1 MGFISFN
8 NSLLFHYYKRNM
20 TKNYFN
26 NSLKPALII
35 LLFLIVLII
44 SSGSKFESKSNINPT
59 DTLKVI
65 EPANHY
71 RVENQLLTSILTR
84 YHFRD
89 FEIND
94 SLSEVIFNR
103 YLEALDNG
111 KNYFLK
117 SDIESFQKHK
127 KNLDDNLYDGNIQF
141 YYDVFNIYRTRM
153 NERMN
158 FVDSLLNFEFD
169 YSINENYEFNRD
181 SSDWANSIL
190 ELNELWRKRLKNDA
204 LTHRLNGKDWAFI
217 QKTLK
222 KRYKNLSQF
231 LNQSNSED
239 VFQLA
244 MNSFTQAIDPHT
256 NYLSPVTSDNFK
268 IDMSLSLEG
277 IGARLQTE
285 DDYTKVAEII
295 PGGPADKSGLLK
307 ADDKIIAVAQGN
319 DGEFEDI
326 VGWRITDAVKLIRGT
341 KGTTVRLQIIK
352 AGSDLNAK
360 PIEISL
366 IREKVKLEDQA
377 AKGSILE
384 IINQEKPFRIGVID
398 IPKFYNDFEGQRNG
412 DGNYKSTTK
421 DVKKIIDSLQNEKVD
436 GIIIDLREDGGGSL
450 QEAIELSGLF
460 IKDGPVVQ
468 VKNSDGNIDIAT
480 DPDPGIIYNGPLAVL
495 VNRFSASA
503 SEIFAGAIQDY
514 GRGLIVGEQTYGKGT
529 VQNLI
534 DLNRLSS
541 KRNVDLGQV
550 KITIAKYYRINGG
563 STQNLG
569 VIPDIPFPTMIDP
582 KDFGESSE
590 PSALPYDEIASAKF
604 TRFSDLNNFIPLLQK
619 NHLDR
624 ISENKDFKYLLEDI
638 SIYKENK
645 IKTFISLNEEI
656 RKKEKEKEEQRKFE
670 RSGKIQEETKTEL
683 LEDEIPVKSESK
695 DYILDETARIITD
708 FIILTIG

>member
-1 MGFISFN
+1 MTRN
-8 NSLLFHYYKRNM
+8 NI
-20 TKNYFN
+20 KNA
-26 NSLKPALII
+26 KLII
-35 LLFLIVLII
+35 VAILGIVIL
-44 SSGSKFESKSNINPT
+44 SFTTGSKFDSNNGSNLV
-59 DTLKVI
+59 DTIKVI
-65 EPANHY
+65 EPSNQY
-71 RVENQLLTSILTR
+71 KVENQLITSILSR
-84 YHFRD
+84 YHFKD
-89 FEIND
+89 FVIND
-94 SLSEVIFNR
+94 SLSEIIFNR

-117 SDIESFQKHK
+117 SDIESFLHFK
-127 KNLDDNLYDGNIQF
+127 KSLDENLYDGNVQF
-141 YYDVFNIYRTRM
+141 YYDVFNVYRQRM
-153 NERMN
+153 NERMK

-169 YSINENYEFNRD
+169 YSIDEKYYYNRD
-181 SSDWANSIL
+181 SSDWAIDII

-204 LTHRLNGKDWAFI
+204 LSHRLNGKDWTFI

-256 NYLSPVTSDNFK
+256 NYLSPITSDNFK

-326 VGWRITDAVKLIRGT
+326 VGWRITDAVKLIRGA
-341 KGTTVRLQIIK
+341 KGTTVKLQIIK
-352 AGSDLNAK
+352 AGSDLSAK

-377 AKGSILE
+377 AKGNILE
-384 IINQEKPFRIGVID
+384 IINQDKPFRIGVID

-480 DPDPGIIYNGPLAVL
+480 DPDPAIIYDGPLAVL

-514 GRGLIVGEQTYGKGT
+514 GRGLIIGEQTYGKGT

-541 KRNVDLGQV
+541 KRNMVLGQV
-550 KITIAKYYRINGG
+550 KITVAKYYRINGG

-569 VIPDIPFPTMIDP
+569 VVPDISFPTMIDP

-590 PSALPYDEIASAKF
+590 PSALPYDEINSAKF
-604 TRFSDLNNFIPLLQK
+604 TRFSELKNIIPKLNQ
-619 NHLDR
+619 NHESR
-624 ISENKDFKYLLEDI
+624 ISDNKDFKYLLEDI
-638 SIYKENK
+638 AIYKENK
-645 IKTFISLNEEI
+645 NKTFISLNEDV
-656 RKKEKEKEEQRKFE
+656 RKQEKEKEEQRKFE
-670 RSGKIQEETKTEL
+670 RNGKIQVETNTEL
-683 LEDEIPVKSESK
+683 LNEEVPIKKDRK
-695 DYILDETARIITD
+695 DYIIDETARILSD